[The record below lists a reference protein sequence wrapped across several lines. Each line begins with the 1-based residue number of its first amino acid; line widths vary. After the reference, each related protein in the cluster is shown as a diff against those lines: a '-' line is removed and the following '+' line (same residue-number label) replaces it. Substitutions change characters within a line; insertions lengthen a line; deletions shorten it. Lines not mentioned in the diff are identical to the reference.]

1 MKKIT
6 AVLCLL
12 AALSVKGQTEKTGI
26 YLTYDDYL
34 HNKLSFETTNCKGII
49 LNEFFNAP
57 CISIRNNTQK
67 IQLRKDS
74 IYGVATCNNQLLR
87 FYDNEAY
94 TLTEKG
100 AIWIFT
106 KSINEHQNK
115 SIVTAKQYFFSTNGT
130 DKLKKLTISNLK
142 KSFINNIK
150 LHDLLDVEFKYD
162 DQLTAY
168 DNAHHLYK
176 VDELIESA
184 IR

>member
-12 AALSVKGQTEKTGI
+12 AALSVNGQARKAGI

-34 HNKLSFETTNCKGII
+34 HNKLSYETDNCKGII
-49 LNEFFNAP
+49 LNEFFDAP
-57 CISIRNNTQK
+57 FISIKNNNQK
-67 IQLRKDS
+67 IQLKKDS
-74 IYGVATCNNQLLR
+74 IYGITTCNNQLLR
-87 FYDNEAY
+87 FYNNEAY

-115 SIVTAKQYFFSTNGT
+115 SIVSNKQYFFSTNGN

-150 LHDLLDVEFKYD
+150 LHDLLDVEFKHD

-176 VDELIESA
+176 VDELIEAA
-184 IR
+184 IK